1 MNQPPLT
8 IVAGGRPAPAIP
20 PPRRSFHGHRG
31 KNAPKV
37 PNRTHQDARSRILIE
52 TPRPGGLPP
61 LETSGRNSRLTH
73 NRLFPGRRRCC
84 DVAYLSQAFSQHT
97 GPGRLWISLG
107 TILLPDSLSR
117 DGQNQTMN

>member
-1 MNQPPLT
+1 MNQLQP
-8 IVAGGRPAPAIP
+8 IVG
-20 PPRRSFHGHRG
+20 PRLKG
-31 KNAPKV
+31 A
-37 PNRTHQDARSRILIE
+37 
-52 TPRPGGLPP
+52 P
-61 LETSGRNSRLTH
+61 LEKRGGRNSRLTH

-107 TILLPDSLSR
+107 PILLPDILSR